1 MTGSCQANAGACDS
15 CIDKI
20 GFRRPTLSS
29 HLAAHTSAL
38 DASGTSGS
46 LGADA
51 AASGADASG
60 AGAVASEADALQGA
74 EGAEAPIGPRPGG
87 TGVEGSFCLGTFALG
102 PSGDKNLSEAVSVGL
117 SAAHGGWTGGVL
129 TGGLLLAAGGSVGGG
144 GGGSACSTEALTV
157 VAGARDNPSIA
168 ATNSVIID
176 PSGKCTL
183 WAKPGPPPKA
193 CSSTVMTA
201 ATSGTGTDGT
211 ACKRK
216 PMSKTTHAIIM
227 KLQIQAQAKQRIQF
241 SSHLWWARLMMQTS
255 SFGKSNVQH
264 WRQMFKPWFM
274 TDHHEA
280 SNNIVRYILRFKKTT
295 CLISQEAIVPQ
306 IV

>member
-1 MTGSCQANAGACDS
+1 MKDHS
-15 CIDKI
+15 
-20 GFRRPTLSS
+20 
-29 HLAAHTSAL
+29 
-38 DASGTSGS
+38 
-46 LGADA
+46 
-51 AASGADASG
+51 
-60 AGAVASEADALQGA
+60 
-74 EGAEAPIGPRPGG
+74 
-87 TGVEGSFCLGTFALG
+87 ALG
-102 PSGDKNLSEAVSVGL
+102 PSPWDLQVTRTSLRLCELAY
-117 SAAHGGWTGGVL
+117 
-129 TGGLLLAAGGSVGGG
+129 LLRM
-144 GGGSACSTEALTV
+144 
-157 VAGARDNPSIA
+157 VAGPGFGSCWQCWRWRFGLFDRSIDSCGTSLKNKPSIA

-280 SNNIVRYILRFKKTT
+280 SNNIVRYILRFKK
-295 CLISQEAIVPQ
+295 QHV
-306 IV
+306 